1 MTRGSD
7 TDPHRLLNDP
17 NLISEVE
24 VKMSESSADNNDPT
38 LKIEN
43 IILNVWDSLPNNF
56 VSNKKF
62 ANALL
67 TIFGFTHSCEKLIY
81 SMNFVKSSIEINLAM
96 N

>member
-1 MTRGSD
+1 MTRGPD
-7 TDPHRLLNDP
+7 TYPRRFFIDP

-24 VKMSESSADNNDPT
+24 AKMSESSADNNAPT

-56 VSNKKF
+56 VSMKKL

-67 TIFGFTHSCEKLIY
+67 MIFGCTYSCEKLL
-81 SMNFVKSSIEINLAM
+81 S
-96 N
+96 